1 MRSVHLDITSFF
13 VVFSGGG
20 LHASL
25 GGVLDNA
32 ADDDADDDTDEDG
45 EDDVDSN
52 DEGDSGT
59 NSSSKFLTT
68 FLHVGLELCF
78 AQLGICGAR
87 ILSALICGVFAH
99 SSITTLR
106 TIL

>member
-1 MRSVHLDITSFF
+1 M
-13 VVFSGGG
+13 FSGGG

-52 DEGDSGT
+52 DEGDSST
-59 NSSSKFLTT
+59 NSSSKFTT
-68 FLHVGLELCF
+68 SFFKGGLGFCL
-78 AQLGICGAR
+78 AQFGICGAR